1 LGEKAGMNYKRDI
14 KKIIKEKNRLEDIVE
29 KLGTSPW
36 EIGRSVSSYSREAEE
51 HLQLAI
57 EQLHKAELAL
67 RKYDWD

>member
-1 LGEKAGMNYKRDI
+1 MNYKRDI

-36 EIGRSVSSYSREAEE
+36 EIGKSVSSYSREAEE
-51 HLQLAI
+51 HLQSAI

-67 RKYDWD
+67 RKYDWGW